1 MIRQRALVL
10 VTFPFSDQTEQ
21 KVRPALVVSCEE
33 YNSRG
38 KDVIVC
44 AVTSQRK
51 RWPYL
56 VEINPSDLESG
67 TLYES
72 SFAKVDSLLRLDK
85 AFVLKEI
92 GRINV
97 KTFSKVHRLLAR
109 ILRQD

>member
-1 MIRQRALVL
+1 MIKQRSLLLVP
-10 VTFPFSDQTEQ
+10 FPFSDRMKQ

-33 YNSRG
+33 YNARA

-56 VEINPSDLESG
+56 VEIQPSDLESG
-67 TLYES
+67 TLYEV

-85 AFVLKEI
+85 SRILKEI
-92 GRINV
+92 GRIDV
-97 KTFSKVHRLLAR
+97 AAFSQVHRLIAR
-109 ILRQD
+109 ILKRD